1 MSETTLVNPKQHKKD
16 FEDELT
22 FTANISKPIIKWDKF
37 RSNFTKTMK
46 DININMV
53 YIEYDNTDGYIKNI
67 NAFSRNKII
76 IINESIKTV
85 IELAFRLYRHTSYYS
100 TDILDVYNDCIH
112 MLKNKKNL
120 NNEIVY
126 EYIFAMA

>member
-67 NAFSRNKII
+67 NAFSKNKII